1 MISFH
6 LSAIFSHLWNSLS
19 TRIES
24 SCVQI
29 TQSRVADI
37 KNIKHWKNDEINWI
51 RAYILIFIIVP
62 VQTYLSHL
70 PRTMKACDEWTEKKR
85 VRIYRMSPIF
95 SVMLVENCNRD
106 GKTLHLITSRMNAE
120 TTPAH
125 LYNSASDWRSV
136 TLGLH
141 ISRRILLLRSLHC
154 CTTWRTCFVYII
166 CLCQQKMS

>member
-1 MISFH
+1 MTSLSVNDVPKYLSWHFKKFH
-6 LSAIFSHLWNSLS
+6 PTWFLFVSAIFPHLWNSLS

-24 SCVQI
+24 LCVQI

-70 PRTMKACDEWTEKKR
+70 PRTMEACDEWTKKW
-85 VRIYRMSPIF
+85 VRIYRMSPLF

-106 GKTLHLITSRMNAE
+106 GKTLHLITRRMNAE

-125 LYNSASDWRSV
+125 IYNLASDWRS
-136 TLGLH
+136 
-141 ISRRILLLRSLHC
+141 
-154 CTTWRTCFVYII
+154 
-166 CLCQQKMS
+166 